1 MIGFGIDWQ
10 LLSQHWLI
18 TLVHF
23 LWQAIVVGLLLSLM
37 LRLFAKS
44 SARLRYT
51 LSCAALLTLPI
62 LALGTFAWISST
74 SHQSVWLQID
84 SLEPPAIAQAL
95 VLTRNTTDRRPF
107 NRVTNSAGNTI
118 GLGLHKSTP
127 AGQTQSTA
135 KIKPEPAVSTQSQT
149 FLAQWSPWLMAAY
162 GVGVLFVL
170 ARLSIA
176 IWSSQCLRTAIQPIT
191 DPTLLDAI
199 STQAKRIGL
208 RFVPV
213 AGLCERVSAP
223 MVVGF
228 LKPII
233 LLPPALLSGLEPQQ
247 LSLILAHELAHIRR
261 YDLLVNL
268 CQRFIEALLFFHPVT
283 WWISHRIRIERE
295 NCCDDLAASDTG
307 QLTYAAALL
316 AAAELCVGRGSKQA
330 ATLAAMSVTGGNAN
344 EIASR
349 IRRLINADDVPK
361 IGISKSGLRLLTIA
375 MVVSLL
381 SVVAWGNSERAS
393 EMPSP
398 TDDVPHQGTMVTHV
412 YKYQSGMG
420 ATEPLAEEGQ
430 LKTGYYSYDPQRA
443 KSNWNSSV
451 KWNLLESKDG
461 IDTYRL
467 KIKYEPKTGSATTT
481 THDLAFDGVKT
492 AKVEVNQ
499 WLTVSIEPPRTEQ
512 LESWEVSKVYDK
524 EFLRFY
530 LQDHE
535 TLPNPIEVPAIRGQV
550 VNPDG
555 QPVSQVAVVSHTPR
569 QPVQIEGEKIV
580 MAASPGPTKRTDA
593 QGKFGLPKRTEAYRV
608 LFVHQSGVASVDHE
622 TLIRNQGKV
631 TLQPWATV
639 TGTLIVDGK
648 PVANEPIRM
657 RVNAFK
663 WSYRRFE
670 PNLSSH
676 RVVTTDA
683 SGFFRFENV
692 PPLPVQVCQS
702 PSGQPLQRNVAVSC
716 ESGETS
722 SVKLGEGQTI
732 TGNLILAKEFDKSK
746 LTIEVAPMLPPIPY
760 PEELTDSPWKEKQA
774 WARRWNATDAGVK
787 LEDERFLKQNT
798 RYVGK
803 REAGGQFIIYGV
815 PAGEMQLLIRS
826 PDVKKPIVKKFTVKE
841 ISNQPLDFGRLQ
853 FSADPPIPDK
863 NLPKLTVTMTM
874 LKHIDLEF
882 EITDKATGEGISWV
896 EISYQDQAGK
906 WRVMALIN
914 GPDQHNFVPL
924 SAKILSSPLRVVANG
939 YKPVY
944 FSLPKRDSKTPP
956 KKHRIELEPGQ
967 GEASLNKP
975 TKAVEPDGKSPE
987 VIEAETNNKKLTMHP
1002 SLAKELLELKRE
1014 TCKQTLANIAK
1025 LDNYLFPYYSDHNN
1039 PSSSNDAD
1047 IERVYANRRVWKVY
1061 ECLSEGKISQAELS
1075 QDLKARIQRLRN
1087 ALAAP
1092 VKEIQWNEDTSLE
1105 ALLAGP
1111 DLDRERIGLCSDLF
1125 LMMTN
1130 KKNTTYKN
1138 ALVETI
1144 NWQKE
1149 AASSDRKESGRVFQI
1164 STRFLLETW
1173 MIHEVGLKNWTAETP
1188 VPELLE
1194 GVVKLKRLKPIT
1206 KWDARFSSFDP
1217 PTALDGEFKLNP
1229 TEVLFDLPLFEW
1241 SEDVTNAQLTG
1252 LLDGL
1257 TN

>member
-10 LLSQHWLI
+10 LLSQHWLM

-44 SARLRYT
+44 SARLRYAI
-51 LSCAALLTLPI
+51 SCAALLTLPI

-74 SHQSVWLQID
+74 SHQSVWLQND
-84 SLEPPAIAQAL
+84 SLEHPAISTSTCIA
-95 VLTRNTTDRRPF
+95 RNTADRRPF
-107 NRVTNSAGNTI
+107 NRVTNPAGNTI
-118 GLGLHKSTP
+118 GLGLHNIDSRRSDAIERRNKTRTSCLD
-127 AGQTQSTA
+127 
-135 KIKPEPAVSTQSQT
+135 AVADFSGPVVAVADGSLCRRCAVRSRSFKHRNLEQ
-149 FLAQWSPWLMAAY
+149 P
-162 GVGVLFVL
+162 VL
-170 ARLSIA
+170 ANS
-176 IWSSQCLRTAIQPIT
+176 
-191 DPTLLDAI
+191 DPTDYRSDHCWTRL
-199 STQAKRIGL
+199 STQAKRLGL

-213 AGLCERVSAP
+213 AGLCERVTAP

-268 CQRFIEALLFFHPVT
+268 CQRFIEALFFFHPVT

-316 AAAELCVGRGSKQA
+316 AAAELCVGSGSKQA
-330 ATLAAMSVTGGNAN
+330 ASLAAMSVTGGNAN

-381 SVVAWGNSERAS
+381 SVVAWGSSERAS

-398 TDDVPHQGTMVTHV
+398 SDDVPHQGRIVAHV

-420 ATEPLAEEGQ
+420 ASKPLAEEGQ
-430 LKTGYYSYDPQRA
+430 LKTGYYSYYPQRA
-443 KSNWNSSV
+443 KSNWNSSIN
-451 KWNLLESKDG
+451 WNLLESKDG

-481 THDLAFDGVKT
+481 THDLVFDGAKT
-492 AKVEVNQ
+492 AKVKVNQ

-512 LESWEVSKVYDK
+512 PESWEVSKVYDK

-535 TLPNPIEVPAIRGQV
+535 TLPNPIEVPAVRGQV
-550 VNPDG
+550 VSPDG

-580 MAASPGPTKRTDA
+580 MAASPGPIKRTDA

-608 LFVHQSGVASVDHE
+608 LFVHKSGVASVDHE

-631 TLQPWATV
+631 MLQPWATV

-657 RVNAFK
+657 RVNAFE

-683 SGFFRFENV
+683 NGFFRFENV
-692 PPLPVQVCQS
+692 PPLPVQVSQS
-702 PSGQPLQRNVAVSC
+702 PPGQPLQRSVAISC
-716 ESGETS
+716 ESGKTS

-732 TGNLILAKEFDKSK
+732 TGILPLPDQYDPKKFS
-746 LTIEVAPMLPPIPY
+746 IEVVPVVPPVPY
-760 PEELTDSPWKEKQA
+760 PEDLKKSPWEKKQA
-774 WARRWNATDAGVK
+774 WARRWYATDAGVK
-787 LEDERFLKQNT
+787 LENERFIKQNT

-803 REAGGQFIIYGV
+803 RFADGRFTIYGV
-815 PAGEMQLLIRS
+815 PTGQMKLVIHSFQLEAGIEKLFPVTQTS
-826 PDVKKPIVKKFTVKE
+826 D
-841 ISNQPLDFGRLQ
+841 QPLDLGSFE
-853 FSADPPIPDK
+853 FTDDPIFPDK
-863 NLPKLTVTMTM
+863 NLPKLTVKTVDESGRPIANTRVQLWDRNAYLASKKASFEAVAKRTNTEGMANMSRMPRAFGCIQLEQKNPKFSPCYTVLTRSEGKFIQTKPERSNVQIEQKDDVLTVTMTM
-874 LKHIDLEF
+874 LKHIDFEF
-882 EITDKATGEGISWV
+882 EIADKATGKDISWG

-906 WRVMALIN
+906 WWVMAVVQ

-924 SAKILSSPLRVVANG
+924 SAKMLSSPLRIIADDF
-939 YKPVY
+939 KPVY
-944 FSLPKRDSKTPP
+944 FSLPNRDAESPP

-967 GEASLNKP
+967 GKASL
-975 TKAVEPDGKSPE
+975 TVGGKLS
-987 VIEAETNNKKLTMHP
+987 
-1002 SLAKELLELKRE
+1002 
-1014 TCKQTLANIAK
+1014 
-1025 LDNYLFPYYSDHNN
+1025 N
-1039 PSSSNDAD
+1039 PMVS
-1047 IERVYANRRVWKVY
+1047 R
-1061 ECLSEGKISQAELS
+1061 
-1075 QDLKARIQRLRN
+1075 
-1087 ALAAP
+1087 
-1092 VKEIQWNEDTSLE
+1092 
-1105 ALLAGP
+1105 
-1111 DLDRERIGLCSDLF
+1111 
-1125 LMMTN
+1125 
-1130 KKNTTYKN
+1130 
-1138 ALVETI
+1138 
-1144 NWQKE
+1144 
-1149 AASSDRKESGRVFQI
+1149 
-1164 STRFLLETW
+1164 
-1173 MIHEVGLKNWTAETP
+1173 
-1188 VPELLE
+1188 
-1194 GVVKLKRLKPIT
+1194 
-1206 KWDARFSSFDP
+1206 
-1217 PTALDGEFKLNP
+1217 
-1229 TEVLFDLPLFEW
+1229 
-1241 SEDVTNAQLTG
+1241 
-1252 LLDGL
+1252 
-1257 TN
+1257 